1 LRSLVLDDRLLFVLA
16 SGFFVALFVLE
27 VDAYGPLLSLL
38 TAVVAAR
45 LLVGPPLGASI
56 PRPLA
61 LAVLV
66 LATVLAAGY
75 LTAEAA
81 APITKALSRLGYM
94 VVLAL
99 AILMLRD
106 SGLLARHAAWLLGGG
121 VLVRYLAWRVSDMPV
136 VVGPVSHR
144 VAAYAL
150 LTVPF
155 LVFCLVACGRPRP
168 TGSAGAG
175 LPRGISRR
183 VWVQAAIAVLLVM
196 TLDLLFHTGSTPAF
210 LGMLVALAIVLAF
223 FTSRRERLAG
233 LALIAATGGLLLVTD
248 YGGVATEI
256 WSQIENLAQ
265 EERVQIW
272 SDTLSLFAA
281 SSLSESLVG
290 HGVGAFRAH
299 FDQVSDARYAAAVF
313 PHNFALEIAYET
325 GAAGLAAASLL
336 VAWPLW
342 SLARATWRAAGARR
356 RFVGIAMLIA
366 FLSWLVHA
374 FLVFPFFSKETLYTF
389 GILLG
394 ATLTFRA
401 PTGSAGVAD
410 DIPRPTPGTGRT
422 PRAPRLTP

>member
-1 LRSLVLDDRLLFVLA
+1 MPPDARREDRLGRVLARLRSLVLDDRLLFLLA

-27 VDAYGPLLSLL
+27 VDAYGPLLSTL
-38 TAVVAAR
+38 TAVVAVR
-45 LLVGPPLGASI
+45 LVIGPPLGAVI

-61 LAVLV
+61 IAVLS
-66 LATVLAAGY
+66 LAAALAAGY

-99 AILMLRD
+99 AMLMLRD
-106 SGLLARHAAWLLGGG
+106 SGLLVRHAPWLLGGG
-121 VLVRYLAWRVSDMPV
+121 VLVRYLAWRVFDMPV
-136 VVGPVSHR
+136 VIGPVSHR

-150 LTVPF
+150 LTAPF
-155 LVFCLVACGRPRP
+155 LVFCLVARGRPRP
-168 TGSAGAG
+168 TGSAGTG
-175 LPRGISRR
+175 LPPGISRR
-183 VWVQAAIAVLLVM
+183 AWMQAAIAVLLVM
-196 TLDLLFHTGSTPAF
+196 DLDLLLHTGSTPAF

-223 FTSRRERLAG
+223 FTRRRERVVG

-256 WSQIENLAQ
+256 WSQIENLAR

-281 SSLSESLVG
+281 NSLPESLIG

-313 PHNFALEIAYET
+313 PHNFALEIAYES
-325 GAAGLAAASLL
+325 GAVGLAAASLL
-336 VAWPLW
+336 LAWPVW
-342 SLARATWRAAGARR
+342 SLARATWRAASARR
-356 RFVGIAMLIA
+356 RLIGIAMLIA

-374 FLVFPFFSKETLYTF
+374 YLVFPFFSKETLYTF

-394 ATLTFRA
+394 ATLSFLHGDREPA
-401 PTGSAGVAD
+401 RG
-410 DIPRPTPGTGRT
+410 
-422 PRAPRLTP
+422 